1 LTSAANAAIECRG
14 LSLAYDGPNGRTIF
28 EGLDLRVPLGQFVT
42 VLGGSGVGKSTL
54 LRIIAGLTAPSAG
67 DVSALGRSV
76 DHAPADV
83 VMVFQD
89 YSRSLL
95 PWRTVLA
102 NATLGIERGTRRS
115 EARRRGMEALEMVG
129 LADCADLHPRQL
141 SGGMQQRLQI
151 ARALATRPRIILM
164 DEPFGALDAITKA
177 GLQDQ
182 VRAIKA
188 ETQATFAFVTHDVD
202 EAVYLGDR
210 ALVLAGSPAVLADD
224 VMIDLGNRR
233 EQVAT
238 RASDDFLRLRAR
250 LHDALGH
257 E

>member
-1 LTSAANAAIECRG
+1 
-14 LSLAYDGPNGRTIF
+14 
-28 EGLDLRVPLGQFVT
+28 
-42 VLGGSGVGKSTL
+42 
-54 LRIIAGLTAPSAG
+54 
-67 DVSALGRSV
+67 
-76 DHAPADV
+76 
-83 VMVFQD
+83 
-89 YSRSLL
+89 
-95 PWRTVLA
+95 
-102 NATLGIERGTRRS
+102 
-115 EARRRGMEALEMVG
+115 
-129 LADCADLHPRQL
+129 
-141 SGGMQQRLQI
+141 
-151 ARALATRPRIILM
+151 M

-238 RASDDFLRLRAR
+238 RASDSFLRLRAR